1 VKGST
6 GGERSDSAS
15 SLSALRLLQL
25 SDSALPIGSLAHSF
39 GLETLVDRGLLSVR
53 DLPEFFKGYLE
64 EAGALEAVF
73 CRKAFRLACDAGE
86 DFLLEEW
93 AALNRRLSALR
104 PAREARAASI
114 TLGQNFLARIAAVE
128 NVPAVRRVLEA
139 SKSFPT
145 SPEIHHSTGFG
156 LVCGAMDF
164 DEDSSIAAFLHQQI
178 ASLISA
184 CQRLLPLGQTAA
196 ARILW
201 DLKPSIL
208 RSAERGLHCDEGS
221 APCFT
226 PLLDWGAMEHPALST
241 RLFIS

>member
-1 VKGST
+1 MKGST
-6 GGERSDSAS
+6 GGERSESAS
-15 SLSALRLLQL
+15 PLSALRLLQL

-53 DLPEFFKGYLE
+53 DLPEFFQGYLE
-64 EAGALEAVF
+64 ETGALEAVF
-73 CRKAFRLACDAGE
+73 CRKAFRLARDAGE
-86 DFLLEEW
+86 GFPVEEW
-93 AALNRRLSALR
+93 VVLNRRLSALR

-128 NVPAVRRVLEA
+128 NVFVVRRVLEA
-139 SKSFPT
+139 SKPSATP
-145 SPEIHHSTGFG
+145 PEIHHSTSFG

-164 DEDSSIAAFLHQQI
+164 DEDSSIAAYLHQQI

-241 RLFIS
+241 RLFVS